1 MWRLMAVS
9 FACSVLSGC
18 GGDDPTISPEKLQ
31 HIKNKARKE
40 AETAARH
47 IKYKEILIIAERSAR
62 KSAIEIAKQAVQ
74 AFSGQVAHQAAER
87 IATATVNKAVQ
98 DMERQ
103 FADLSKSEIKAIR
116 ESALKTAG
124 TTAQNTAH
132 STAEKTA
139 EQIATAS
146 VNKAVQDME
155 RQFADLSK
163 SEIKAI
169 RESALKTALTTAQ
182 NTAHSTAEQTAEQI
196 ATTAI
201 NKAVQD
207 MERQLNDLSKSEI
220 KAIRELALKTAL
232 TTAQNTAHSTAE
244 QIATTSVNKA
254 VQDMERQLD
263 DLLTS
268 EIKAIRES
276 ALKTALTTAQNT
288 AHSTAEQTAEQIA
301 TTAINKAVQDMERQL
316 GNLLTSEIKA
326 IRELALETALTTAQ
340 NTAHSTAEH
349 IATASVNKAVQ
360 DMERQLDDLLTSE
373 IKAIR
378 ESALETALTTAQNT
392 AHSTAEHIATASINK
407 AVQDMEE
414 RFSGLLKAGLRTIIS
429 AAIEAATATAMEA
442 ANKTAVSEEATE
454 SAARQAAVAAAKEI
468 AFDDAGLESSGSAE
482 RRYSFPFEECHWTNQ
497 EYTARIVQEHSF
509 FLLSDPLEGLL
520 EKWEEH
526 QSDTETRADCDNPL
540 QTQEDGFRE
549 AEICTAGADEPAE
562 GGETQ
567 EPEEGN
573 ETQEPEEEFAYLSPI
588 YEDFIRS
595 FFQESIKDVELSEND
610 VPLECFFAGAVRGA
624 GIYNPGKDFY
634 YCEKDSLRPGNM
646 SVTDNSAQAKVI
658 PPRRAC
664 LNRNYI
670 YLTARAFNK
679 TANCFGF
686 DRAEKESIFNLFNHE
701 SSFLHNVKSP
711 TGAKCYG
718 QLTTGTIKE
727 INKQIYFR
735 DALSPLPY
743 SHIFDEVI
751 DKCPGLQTAVLNEK
765 ISESAES
772 AGGKSK
778 AKFNAIVSRSPIS
791 CKITQNPYSCLFYA
805 FYNIKKNMIE
815 IKKQFRKPTSGFG
828 KKNNIP
834 LEFKERFSLPISL
847 NEMIGVTNT
856 GGRDMIFWDDSEL
869 WGALRNRSP
878 DSLSHIRKLPLFENE
893 KEVMDLFSLWT
904 YNGGI
909 SITLKYMTA
918 FIRQLKRSI
927 AVPCASDS
935 KTKICRY
942 RFAVGRGEGL
952 ATADIKKDFQDY
964 IYPNYQKEKNSDK
977 AAPLTEEEKERW
989 ERRRREVS
997 NFVSNVARSL
1007 NYLHNENSAFKRHL
1021 KTLVPDLEDGE
1032 IESFH
1037 NHLREVCPKP

>member
-9 FACSVLSGC
+9 FACSILSGC
-18 GGDDPTISPEKLQ
+18 GGGAPAISPEKLQ
-31 HIKNKARKE
+31 QIQNKARQE
-40 AETAARH
+40 AQRAAARH

-62 KSAIEIAKQAVQ
+62 KSAGEAAKQAVQ

-116 ESALKTAG
+116 ELALETAG

-132 STAEKTA
+132 STAE
-139 EQIATAS
+139 QIATAF

-155 RQFADLSK
+155 RQLNHLLT

-169 RESALKTALTTAQ
+169 RESALETALTTAQ

-207 MERQLNDLSKSEI
+207 MKRQLDDLLKSEI
-220 KAIRELALKTAL
+220 KAIRESALETAG
-232 TTAQNTAHSTAE
+232 TIAQNTAHSTAE
-244 QIATTSVNKA
+244 QIATTAVNKA

-263 DLLTS
+263 DLLKS

-276 ALKTALTTAQNT
+276 ALETAGTIAQNT
-288 AHSTAEQTAEQIA
+288 AHSTAEQIA
-301 TTAINKAVQDMERQL
+301 TAFVNKAVQDMERQL

-326 IRELALETALTTAQ
+326 IRELALETAGTIAQ
-340 NTAHSTAEH
+340 NTAHSTAEQ
-349 IATASVNKAVQ
+349 IATTAVNKAVQ
-360 DMERQLDDLLTSE
+360 DMERQLDDLLKSE

-378 ESALETALTTAQNT
+378 ESALETAGTIAQNT
-392 AHSTAEHIATASINK
+392 AHSTAEQTAEQIATASINR

-414 RFSGLLKAGLRTIIS
+414 KFSGLLKAGLRTIIS

-442 ANKTAVSEEATE
+442 ANKTAVAEEAAE
-454 SAARQAAVAAAKEI
+454 NAARQAAVAAAKEI
-468 AFDDAGLESSGSAE
+468 AFDEAGLESSGSAE
-482 RRYSFPFEECHWTNQ
+482 RRYSFPFEECNWTNQ
-497 EYTARIVQEHSF
+497 SYTARIVKEHSF

-520 EKWEEH
+520 EKWGER
-526 QSDTETRADCDNPL
+526 QNDTETGADCDNLFPP
-540 QTQEDGFRE
+540 EDGFRE
-549 AEICTAGADEPAE
+549 AAICTAETGEPEA

-567 EPEEGN
+567 EPED
-573 ETQEPEEEFAYLSPI
+573 EFAYLSPA
-588 YEDFIRS
+588 YEDFILS

-646 SVTDNSAQAKVI
+646 SVKDSKAQAKVI
-658 PPRRAC
+658 SPRRAC

-718 QLTTGTIKE
+718 QLTTGTIEE

-735 DALSPLPY
+735 DASSPLPY

-751 DKCPGLQTAVLNEK
+751 DKCPGLQTAVLSEK
-765 ISESAES
+765 ISESAEK
-772 AGGKSK
+772 AGGKSR
-778 AKFNAIVSRSPIS
+778 AKFKAIVSRSPIS

-815 IKKQFRKPTSGFG
+815 IKKQFQKPTSGFG
-828 KKNNIP
+828 RRNTIP
-834 LEFKERFSLPISL
+834 PEFKETFSLPISL
-847 NEMIGVTNT
+847 SEMIGVTNA

-869 WGALRNRSP
+869 WGALRNRP
-878 DSLSHIRKLPLFENE
+878 LDSLSHIRILPLFENE

-909 SITLKYMTA
+909 SITLRYMTA

-927 AVPCASDS
+927 AVPCPSDS

-942 RFAVGRGEGL
+942 RFAVGSGEGL
-952 ATADIKKDFQDY
+952 ATSDIKKDFQDY
-964 IYPNYQKEKNSDK
+964 IYRNYQSEERGDKATPLTQKEKK
-977 AAPLTEEEKERW
+977 RR
-989 ERRRREVS
+989 ERRRREVT

-1007 NYLHNENSAFKRHL
+1007 NYLHNENSAFKGHL

-1037 NHLREVCPKP
+1037 DHLREVCPKP